1 MENLHTII
9 FVDDEQNILDSI
21 KRIIKKEELE
31 LNALYFSN
39 SKEALETIKQQSE
52 NIVIVSDWQ
61 MPFLNGIDLCR
72 EVRKFEKSNLD
83 VKHHFIL
90 LTSWDNDESYSEAF
104 ESGVDEYLVKPVKKP
119 LLLAKLK
126 ISLRLIQ
133 LEQQLKNKP
142 NQLADAS

>member
-1 MENLHTII
+1 MENLHTVV

-21 KRIIKKEELE
+21 KRIIKKEELK

-39 SKEALETIKQQSE
+39 SKDALETIKQQSE
-52 NIVIVSDWQ
+52 NIIIVSDWQ

-72 EVRKFEKSNLD
+72 KIRKLEKINLD

-90 LTSWDNDESYSEAF
+90 LTSWDNDESYHEAF
-104 ESGVDEYLVKPVKKP
+104 EAGVDEYLVKPVKKT

-126 ISLRLIQ
+126 ISLRLIH
-133 LEQQLKNKP
+133 LEQQLKSKSK
-142 NQLADAS
+142 QLADAS